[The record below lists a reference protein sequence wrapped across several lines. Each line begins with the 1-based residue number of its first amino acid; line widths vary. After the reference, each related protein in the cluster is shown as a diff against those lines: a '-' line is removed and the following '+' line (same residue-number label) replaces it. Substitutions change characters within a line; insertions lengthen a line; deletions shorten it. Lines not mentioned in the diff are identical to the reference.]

1 MNTFKTLLDLRR
13 EAALGKAD
21 TQLIVVSPSI
31 KIATPVAKAQ

>member
-1 MNTFKTLLDLRR
+1 MNTFQTLFGLLR

-31 KIATPVAKAQ
+31 KTATPVAKAQ